1 MHNSTIVFTMLQ
13 ANKQIN
19 VPEYQSMFMYVLVS
33 CTAVQIVA
41 DTTNGFFSSFIF
53 YMELHIFFFLPSKIS
68 LNKRSNKN
76 LRS

>member
-19 VPEYQSMFMYVLVS
+19 VPEYQYMFMYVLVS

-41 DTTNGFFSSFIF
+41 DKW
-53 YMELHIFFFLPSKIS
+53 FFF
-68 LNKRSNKN
+68 
-76 LRS
+76 